1 MYINCCMVRYELIS
15 VGKIQLETG
24 KKKKKDIN
32 VNQFYKSLQNISLPV
47 LILTNGS
54 RSNLMNNSMVMNF
67 CNLTF
72 TSVD

>member
-24 KKKKKDIN
+24 KKKKDIK
-32 VNQFYKSLQNISLPV
+32 VNQFYKSLQNLSLPV

-54 RSNLMNNSMVMNF
+54 RSNLMNNSTVMNF